1 MSSARFDR
9 TYGPSVLTSLTIPK
23 IESIVNIDD
32 ALKNNEWLSVGVV
45 ARIAVNKRSGIAPEC
60 HPDIRSRY

>member
-32 ALKNNEWLSVGVV
+32 ALKTM
-45 ARIAVNKRSGIAPEC
+45 SG
-60 HPDIRSRY
+60 